1 MPTRARVEAFIARV
15 VSGAHAEAIEEFYHE
30 DATMQEN
37 LAAPRGPRAKLVE
50 GERAVLARHKNVVT
64 HPVDTF
70 FIDGD
75 RVVVHWRFDFERMD
89 GSLMR
94 IDELALQT
102 WRGDR
107 IQSERFYYDPA
118 QMKA

>member
-1 MPTRARVEAFIARV
+1 MPTRARVEAFISRV

-37 LAAPRGPRAKLVE
+37 QSPPRRGRDVLAA
-50 GERAVLARHKNVVT
+50 GERAMLARHKHVHT
-64 HPVDTF
+64 YPVDAF
-70 FIDGD
+70 FIEGD
-75 RVVVHWRFDFERMD
+75 RVVIHWTFEFTRMD
-89 GSLMR
+89 DTIMR
-94 IDELALQT
+94 IDELTLQT

-118 QMKA
+118 QFTR

>member
-1 MPTRARVEAFIARV
+1 MPDRARVEAFIARV

-37 LAAPRGPRAKLVE
+37 LGVPRGPRAKLIE
-50 GERAVLARHKNVVT
+50 GERAMLARHKSVVT
-64 HPVDTF
+64 HPVDAF
-70 FIDGD
+70 FIEGD
-75 RVVVHWRFDFERMD
+75 RVVIQWRFDFERMD
-89 GSLMR
+89 GSIMH

-102 WRGDR
+102 WDGDR
-107 IQSERFYYDPA
+107 IRSERFYYDPA